1 MNENKIFW
9 VMLKQAVV
17 NCTVWKQHEVPFSE
31 PTILYSK
38 SDVNFV
44 ISFSQEKKIRI
55 FRKGKDK
62 EAIFQGLDG
71 FDLASLFSKRHSCHV
86 TEKKWV
92 RAASFNHVC
101 NKADHH
107 PTLLHLGKI
116 VILWL

>member
-1 MNENKIFW
+1 
-9 VMLKQAVV
+9 MLKQAVV

-44 ISFSQEKKIRI
+44 ISVSHEKKLEYFERVKNQS
-55 FRKGKDK
+55 FMV
-62 EAIFQGLDG
+62 LG